1 VNGLLYK
8 DFINLKQTFKIY
20 CLVTLVWALIF
31 IPDGNYSIFG
41 LLMVMMSTLVI
52 TTLSLDDLA
61 KWDGYALTMPVNRK
75 EVVYSKYLLLLF
87 LDVIGAVTALIIG
100 LIGVYMGFFNLLE
113 TLFTLVAVLMIALIF
128 GSTML
133 PLIYRF
139 GTEKARIMIMLVGG
153 GFAGFVL
160 AASLLVTP
168 QMVNVLAEYLNHPI
182 IIVASG
188 AVLTALYVFTSL
200 KISIKLYVR
209 RDF

>member
-1 VNGLLYK
+1 MNGLLYK
-8 DFINLKQTFKIY
+8 DFINLKPTFKIY
-20 CLVTLVWALIF
+20 CLIALIWAVIF

-75 EVVYSKYLLLLF
+75 EVVYAKYLLLLC
-87 LDVIGAVTALIIG
+87 LVVIGGVTAL
-100 LIGVYMGFFNLLE
+100 LIGVVGALMGFFDLLE
-113 TLFTLVAVLMIALIF
+113 MLFVMVNVFMIALIF

-139 GTEKARIMIMLVGG
+139 GTEKARTMI
-153 GFAGFVL
+153 
-160 AASLLVTP
+160 LLVAGIFSGLILVATILIP
-168 QMVNVLAEYLNHPI
+168 PETIKALAGYLQHPFMVM
-182 IIVASG
+182 SG
-188 AVLTALYVFTSL
+188 CSILTVIYVFTSL
-200 KISIKLYVR
+200 KISVSLYES